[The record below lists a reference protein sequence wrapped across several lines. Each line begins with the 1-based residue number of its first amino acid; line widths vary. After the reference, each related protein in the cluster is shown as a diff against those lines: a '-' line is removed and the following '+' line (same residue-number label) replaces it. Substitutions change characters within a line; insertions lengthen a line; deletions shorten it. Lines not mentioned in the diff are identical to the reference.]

1 MSDSNND
8 SRMTA
13 TLMINMSLCVVD
25 LVLVILVLYFELGQ
39 QSWLPILTKIMFAL
53 SLLIAS
59 ISYAIQKH
67 HLVRDP
73 LRVILAIEALL
84 LAISFPML

>member
-1 MSDSNND
+1 
-8 SRMTA
+8 MTT
-13 TLMINMSLCVVD
+13 TLMINMLLCVID
-25 LVLVILVLYFELGQ
+25 LVLVILVLYFEFGQ
-39 QSWLPILTKIMFAL
+39 QSWLPNLTKIMFLL
-53 SLLIAS
+53 SILVAA
-59 ISYAIQKH
+59 ISYVVQKH